1 MLAVLI
7 IIGVIGIGLPVV
19 LWLIARWRKSVL
31 EKPRVYG
38 EVNKWLL
45 SGYGLGARDRSL
57 VQEAVLGRCAPVTA
71 LDQSQRRPAPQVPL
85 SLRPG
90 LLEPAH
96 GLAARVAADGFRM
109 LRVTRRIGW
118 VQLATGAIASVYG
131 VCVLAAGR
139 GGNPFFGAYAVLD
152 AGIFVPTGVYSA
164 LIIPRRRRHGAQN
177 YLAAADPASPESPSA
192 SAGRPDKHGGSL
204 QPG

>member
-19 LWLIARWRKSVL
+19 LWVIARWRKSVP
-31 EKPRVYG
+31 EKPHVYR

-45 SGYGLGARDRSL
+45 SEYGLGARDRSL
-57 VQEAVLGRCAPVTA
+57 VQEAVLGRYAAVTA
-71 LDQSQRRPAPQVPL
+71 LDQSQRGSAPQVPL

-96 GLAARVAADGFRM
+96 GLAARVVADGFRM
-109 LRVTRRIGW
+109 LHVARRIGW
-118 VQLATGAIASVYG
+118 VQLATGAVAIVYG
-131 VCVLAAGR
+131 VCVLALGW
-139 GGNPFFGAYAVLD
+139 GGNPFFGAYAVID
-152 AGIFVPTGVYSA
+152 GGIFVPIGVYSA
-164 LIIPRRRRHGAQN
+164 LIIPRRRRHDAQN
-177 YLAAADPASPESPSA
+177 YLAAADPESPGSPSG
-192 SAGRPDKHGGSL
+192 SAGRPDKHGGNL